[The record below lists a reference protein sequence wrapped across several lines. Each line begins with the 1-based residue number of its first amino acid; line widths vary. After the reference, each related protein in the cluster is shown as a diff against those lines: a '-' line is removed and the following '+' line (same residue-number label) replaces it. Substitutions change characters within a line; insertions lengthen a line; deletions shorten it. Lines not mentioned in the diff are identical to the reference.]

1 LQFDQKA
8 WDSIE
13 ETFAETLV
21 QILTRDGA
29 SPSTRTLAA
38 TKDTEE
44 LAVENL
50 SQKIAEVTDI
60 DAIRTSSF
68 SIECRCIL
76 PMTAASFTGVVLHSV
91 GERSLFHTLRNTP
104 SAIGRA
110 PAKRNTVS
118 PTMRTHSSL
127 W

>member
-68 SIECRCIL
+68 SI
-76 PMTAASFTGVVLHSV
+76 
-91 GERSLFHTLRNTP
+91 
-104 SAIGRA
+104 
-110 PAKRNTVS
+110 
-118 PTMRTHSSL
+118 
-127 W
+127 